1 MVTYFDEFQSTLPR
15 GERQLF
21 EVANAAVKSISIHAP
36 TRGATFANAIKL
48 DKLLFQSTLPRG
60 ERHSVCINFFCALK
74 ISIHAPTRGATRCSY
89 KLTNMSLISIHAPT
103 RGATMTSTGYVRRM
117 CNFNPRSHEG
127 SDGCSDIADQV
138 DYISIHAPTR
148 GATALI
154 AIGVALYKFQ
164 STLPRGERHFVLLIT
179 HTFIYISIHAP
190 TRGATHVVGIPFK
203 AVWDFNPRSHE
214 GSDLK
219 WLITML
225 KDWLIS
231 IHAPTRGATKG
242 YRNRK

>member
-1 MVTYFDEFQSTLPR
+1 MHISIHAPTRGATLAERANRSLMELFQSTLPR

-127 SDGCSDIADQV
+127 SDPWSDQ
-138 DYISIHAPTR
+138 P
-148 GATALI
+148 
-154 AIGVALYKFQ
+154 Q
-164 STLPRGERHFVLLIT
+164 
-179 HTFIYISIHAP
+179 
-190 TRGATHVVGIPFK
+190 
-203 AVWDFNPRSHE
+203 
-214 GSDLK
+214 
-219 WLITML
+219 
-225 KDWLIS
+225 
-231 IHAPTRGATKG
+231 
-242 YRNRK
+242 

>member
-1 MVTYFDEFQSTLPR
+1 MLRQLRDPEYFNPRSHEGSDGIFADLYAKKVISIHAPTRGATRYCFCIKLVIGFQSTLPR

-127 SDGCSDIADQV
+127 SDPWSDQ
-138 DYISIHAPTR
+138 P
-148 GATALI
+148 
-154 AIGVALYKFQ
+154 Q
-164 STLPRGERHFVLLIT
+164 
-179 HTFIYISIHAP
+179 
-190 TRGATHVVGIPFK
+190 
-203 AVWDFNPRSHE
+203 
-214 GSDLK
+214 
-219 WLITML
+219 
-225 KDWLIS
+225 
-231 IHAPTRGATKG
+231 
-242 YRNRK
+242 